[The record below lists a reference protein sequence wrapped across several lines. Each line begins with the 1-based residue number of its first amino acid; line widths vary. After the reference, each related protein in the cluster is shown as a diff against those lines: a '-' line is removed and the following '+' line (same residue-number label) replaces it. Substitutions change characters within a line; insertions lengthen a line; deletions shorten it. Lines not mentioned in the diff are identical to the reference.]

1 MSSKNPGDVMS
12 SFDPT
17 IKKLIGQILAIE
29 KEYRHIGTLNDANE
43 EDICQRIVAE
53 IEKVAKNEN

>member
-1 MSSKNPGDVMS
+1 MSSKNSGDVMS

>member
-1 MSSKNPGDVMS
+1 MS

-17 IKKLIGQILAIE
+17 IKRLIGQILAIE
-29 KEYRHIGTLNDANE
+29 KEYRHIGTLVEANE
-43 EDICQRIVAE
+43 DDICHRIVAE

>member
-1 MSSKNPGDVMS
+1 MSGKSVSEIMT

-17 IKKLIGQILAIE
+17 IKKLIGQILTIE
-29 KEYRHIGTLNDANE
+29 KEYRHLGTLQDSHE
-43 EDICQRIVAE
+43 EDICQRIVTE

>member
-1 MSSKNPGDVMS
+1 MSGKSAKDIMA

-29 KEYRHIGTLNDANE
+29 KEYRHMGTLAETNE

-53 IEKVAKNEN
+53 IEKVAKE